1 MAKLLFGAIFGLS
14 CREELAE
21 VGFEFS
27 CVFSSLA
34 TIASGQ
40 EMETHRTLYPPE
52 PHLDVEKPTAKKGS
66 LMWWSGDGRERAT
79 LTRVHTVNAME
90 DSKHQ

>member
-1 MAKLLFGAIFGLS
+1 
-14 CREELAE
+14 
-21 VGFEFS
+21 
-27 CVFSSLA
+27 
-34 TIASGQ
+34 
-40 EMETHRTLYPPE
+40 METHRTLYPPE

-66 LMWWSGDGRERAT
+66 LMWSGDGRERAT